1 MNPNEI
7 VNCIIFVKTSTKN
20 VNKGC
25 GTYYTY
31 HNKNNSITTEFSAC
45 FEFK

>member
-7 VNCIIFVKTSTKN
+7 VNCVILVFVKTSTKN

-25 GTYYTY
+25 GIYYT
-31 HNKNNSITTEFSAC
+31 TT
-45 FEFK
+45 KIVV

>member
-7 VNCIIFVKTSTKN
+7 VNCIILEFIKTSTKN

-25 GTYYTY
+25 GTYYTTA
-31 HNKNNSITTEFSAC
+31 KIIV
-45 FEFK
+45 